1 MGSRIITSDDKQY
14 YKIFARQT
22 QMIRVNDR
30 KDGLMSNKKEGWDKA
45 IQDSSKHKE
54 RAYNL
59 KL

>member
-30 KDGLMSNKKEGWDKA
+30 KDGLMSNKKEGWDKE